1 MDTNSKADIFPTL
14 YIPHGGGPCFFMDW
28 TMGPADTWN
37 KMEHWL
43 RQLANSIGAR
53 PVQIVV
59 CSAHWES
66 EQILI
71 NSNPKPKLIYD
82 YNAFPPHTY
91 ELEYP
96 ASGSPQLATQIQ
108 NLLSD
113 ANISARLDTEHGLDH
128 GTFIPF
134 KLTYPDADIPIVQ
147 ISLRNDLDPTHHIA
161 VGRAL
166 APLRQTGT
174 LIVGSG
180 MSYHNMQALI
190 TPGQNKA
197 DAKQFDLWLRDTC
210 ASKGSKR
217 KDLLCDWQNAPAAR
231 EAHPREEHLLPLMFV
246 AGAAGDDEGLAIYQD
261 QVLGAQVSAI
271 QFGQSLSNN

>member
-1 MDTNSKADIFPTL
+1 MDTNNNTDIFPTL

-28 TMGPADTWN
+28 TMGPADTWD
-37 KMEHWL
+37 KMKSWL
-43 RQLANSIGAR
+43 LQLANSIGAR
-53 PVQIVV
+53 PTQIVV

-71 NSNPKPKLIYD
+71 NSNPKPPLIYD
-82 YNAFPPHTY
+82 YNGFPPHTY

-96 ASGSPQLATQIQ
+96 APGSPQLAAQIQ

-113 ANISARLDTEHGLDH
+113 ANISAHLDAEHGLDH

-134 KLTYPDADIPIVQ
+134 KLIYPDADIPIVQ
-147 ISLRNDLDPTHHIA
+147 ISLRNDLDPAHHIA

-166 APLRQTGT
+166 APLRQAGT

-180 MSYHNMQALI
+180 MSYHNMQALM
-190 TPGQNKA
+190 TPGKNKA
-197 DAKQFDLWLRDTC
+197 DADQFDHWLQNTC
-210 ASKGSKR
+210 ASKGGER
-217 KDLLCDWQNAPAAR
+217 EDLLCDWQNAPAAR
-231 EAHPREEHLLPLMFV
+231 EAHPREEHLLPLMVV
-246 AGAAGDDEGLAIYQD
+246 AGAAVDDPGITIFED

-271 QFGQSLSNN
+271 QFGQSLSSS